1 MQNEGRLSTQGDS
14 VDYFVSL
21 GYVTENVEV
30 PSHSYSG
37 ENDCPSGKQ
46 EKGPTCG
53 TQLCHCQ
60 CHSSA
65 WSLSLR
71 VGV

>member
-21 GYVTENVEV
+21 GYVIENVEV
-30 PSHSYSG
+30 SSRSCCG
-37 ENDCPSGKQ
+37 ENDHPSGLQ

-53 TQLCHCQ
+53 TPNSVTASVTLLLG
-60 CHSSA
+60 A
-65 WSLSLR
+65 
-71 VGV
+71 